1 MTRTRFLVSEIREEN
16 SILVSYQVVP
26 LFKIKSNCLY
36 FLIGSTEGRY

>member
-16 SILVSYQVVP
+16 SVLVSYQLVP
-26 LFKIKSNCLY
+26 LFKVKSCLY